1 MNSLSIR
8 LAKLTNVELQKLC
21 GCSVCDCELS
31 QDTYHKGCH
40 TFGLFDQEGDQTNST
55 ESGGLYDESRGP
67 TGKSKEK
74 TISGFLIYDP
84 NEPEEE
90 VNIMD
95 LIESM

>member
-1 MNSLSIR
+1 MSSLSVR
-8 LAKLTNVELQKLC
+8 LAPFTNLELWKLC
-21 GCSVCDCELS
+21 GCSACDCELS

-55 ESGGLYDESRGP
+55 ESGGLYDESKGP
-67 TGKSKEK
+67 TGKNQIKNV
-74 TISGFLIYDP
+74 SGFLIYDP

-90 VNIMD
+90 IDILD